1 MQVEKT
7 QVLLREGG
15 VQLLLTVVDT
25 PGFGDS
31 VDNSNWYVTTSCK
44 LIVAISKWK
53 QFRIHCFTLYL
64 DLKKIACIGKQ
75 DSVSGRKLNVTF
87 QFHDES
93 GHLLTFF
100 HLTVGSQ

>member
-31 VDNSNWYVTTSCK
+31 VDNSNWYVTTINKHGDHLLFTC
-44 LIVAISKWK
+44 L
-53 QFRIHCFTLYL
+53 TLYL
-64 DLKKIACIGKQ
+64 QMIQSKPQKGNRLVSLFWHFSTPCCKQ
-75 DSVSGRKLNVTF
+75 SHALNI
-87 QFHDES
+87 S
-93 GHLLTFF
+93 
-100 HLTVGSQ
+100 HLTVDSQ